1 MKPIL
6 AAAALLLT
14 LSGCD
19 DTPGEW
25 AAIVYPDAGDRSK
38 YKTTYRFE
46 TLSMC
51 RQAAK
56 ESIAALP
63 EPAKADYRCGFQCEP
78 DPDAPGRP
86 VCKSSER

>member
-1 MKPIL
+1 MKGIL
-6 AAAALLLT
+6 AAVALLALA
-14 LSGCD
+14 GCD

-38 YKTTYRFE
+38 YNTTYRFE

-56 ESIAALP
+56 ESIASLP

-78 DPDAPGRP
+78 APDAPGRP
-86 VCKSSER
+86 VCKSSQR